1 MRSRVSASSVLSS
14 TVSHSPESVAFVALK
29 IVTEL
34 FLPRLPKVDEGQ
46 GQKTGKGEQTSE
58 QKAVFRDYG

>member
-1 MRSRVSASSVLSS
+1 M
-14 TVSHSPESVAFVALK
+14 K

-34 FLPRLPKVDEGQ
+34 FLPRLPKVNEGQ

-58 QKAVFRDYG
+58 QKAVFRDYGQFLVHSGVP